1 MAPGSC
7 GCREELNLPGSLLGA
22 YAPRPIPRVL
32 TAFSVPPKNGMPVE
46 CGSGGSGGAT
56 GGGKC
61 GGSSLLPR
69 RGLGL
74 ATSRGCPGPRCR
86 ERVSAPEHEQDS
98 ASDGA
103 EIPLSDSRAHART
116 PEVAHGQRRT
126 GHKHSSHSPC
136 IVPLSPACWVV
147 GVGLGGVGLGCSL
160 TPGRLACTTLHLQ
173 SQDFCLQ
180 APVFGLHY

>member
-1 MAPGSC
+1 
-7 GCREELNLPGSLLGA
+7 
-22 YAPRPIPRVL
+22 
-32 TAFSVPPKNGMPVE
+32 MPVE

-103 EIPLSDSRAHART
+103 EIPLPDSSAHARI
-116 PEVAHGQRRT
+116 PEVARGQRRT
-126 GHKHSSHSPC
+126 GHKHSSHFPC
-136 IVPLSPACWVV
+136 IVPLSPACWGV
-147 GVGLGGVGLGCSL
+147 GVGLGGGGTGVL
-160 TPGRLACTTLHLQ
+160 TDPRV
-173 SQDFCLQ
+173 
-180 APVFGLHY
+180 PGLHHSASAKPGFLPPGAGFRPPLLESPASWNLWVFLR